1 MTLAEI
7 DTEHL
12 RALIATVRDEGVEE
26 FRYGDLHIRFAPVI
40 LEATDKREMDP
51 ELFVKQAAS
60 SSSDDDVMLT
70 PLQRQYAQLITNI
83 GNG

>member
-26 FRYGDLHIRFAPVI
+26 FRYGDLHIRFAPVV

-60 SSSDDDVMLT
+60 AGDDDVMLT

>member
-60 SSSDDDVMLT
+60 SDDDVMLT